1 MQVFKLMPLIIRI
14 ATVLFLALLPTGR
27 SSGQSGTGALHGQ
40 VIDPSGAAVPG
51 ATVEVTASGGQTST
65 AKTGKDGGYEVKA
78 LAPGKYSVKA
88 SAKGF
93 QTYQAPEVQV
103 GAGPSQKQDLPL
115 AIEVKQQKVE
125 VTENATQLDV
135 SPERNAGAIVLSG
148 KDLDALSDDPDQLQ
162 SDLDALAGPSI
173 GPSGG
178 QMYIDGFSAGQLP
191 PKSSIREV
199 RINQNP
205 FSAEFDKL
213 GYGRIEIFSK
223 PGTDQLHGQFYVLGN
238 DSAFNSRNPFLGHTT
253 LPGYDTVQFNGNVGG
268 PLSKRAS
275 FFLDGQYRD
284 INQVQVVNAELQP
297 GHTFTQAVPNPR
309 GRTNVSPRLDYAL
322 STNNTLT
329 VRYQYYR
336 DTETNDGVGQY
347 YLASQGYD
355 LAATEQ
361 TVQLSDTQVFGAK
374 IVNETRFQ
382 YIRGRNNQTPKN
394 STPTVNVLY
403 EFVSGGS
410 NLGKVID
417 SQDHYE
423 LQDNTS
429 IAFGKHLLKFGA
441 RLRDIHDANDSTAN
455 FDGTWFFSSLAAY
468 EANTPLQFTLTTGA
482 PAASVNLLDAG
493 LYIQDDWKWRPNV
506 MLSGGL
512 RFETQNHISDHG
524 DFAPRVAIAWGI
536 GRSNTTP
543 KTVLR
548 AGWGIFYDRFTYDLV
563 LQAQRQNGITER
575 EYIVENPNFYPRI
588 PPLNTLQAL
597 TTGDAI
603 SAPAIY
609 QTAPNLH
616 APYAMQTAISVERQ
630 LSRVANLSVTYV
642 NARGVHQLLTDN
654 VNAPQINFV
663 PTPLGTRPFGIDEND
678 YRYVSEG
685 VFKQNEVIL
694 NFNIRAASKLTLH
707 GYYALNYAKS
717 DTSGP
722 TSFPS
727 NPYNI
732 GLDYGRASFDV
743 RDRAF
748 LGGSYTAPRGLQ
760 FSPFMAAAT
769 GTPFN
774 VTTGTDLNGDSILN
788 DRPAFV
794 SNAACSKLTRAGN
807 TVCTPLGTFD
817 VAPAPG
823 QAVIPVNAYAG
834 PGQFT
839 FNLRV
844 AKTFG
849 FGTRKEVAA
858 ASSGGPGGLGAFGGR
873 GLGGGRGGGGVGRGG
888 VNGGAASNQR
898 YNLTFSVNARNLFN
912 IVNPGQ
918 PAGSLGS
925 RRFDR
930 INSLA
935 GGAFGNASAVRM
947 IQLQAQFSF

>member
-1 MQVFKLMPLIIRI
+1 MQVFKLVALIIRI
-14 ATVLFLALLPTGR
+14 TAVLFLALLLTSR
-27 SSGQSGTGALHGQ
+27 SSGQSGKGTLRGQ
-40 VIDPSGAAVPG
+40 VIDPSGAAIPG

-65 AKTGKDGGYEVKA
+65 AKTGKDGAYEVKG
-78 LAPGKYSVKA
+78 LAPGQYAVKA

-93 QTYQAPEVQV
+93 QTYQTLEVQI
-103 GAGPSQKQDLPL
+103 GGGESQTQDLPL

-125 VTENATQLDV
+125 VTENPTQLDV

-205 FSAEFDKL
+205 FSAEYDKL
-213 GYGRIEIFSK
+213 GYGRVEIFSK
-223 PGTDQLHGQFYVLGN
+223 PGTDHLHGQFYILGN
-238 DSAFNSRNPFLGHTT
+238 DSAFNSRNPFLGHAR
-253 LPGYDTVQFNGNVGG
+253 LPGYDTVQFNGNVEG
-268 PLSKRAS
+268 PLNKRAS

-297 GHTFTQAVPNPR
+297 GLLFTQAVPNPR
-309 GRTNVSPRLDYAL
+309 GRTNISPRLDYQL

-347 YLASQGYD
+347 YLASQGYS

-361 TVQLSDTQVFGAK
+361 AVQLSDTQVFGAQ

-382 YIRGRNNQTPKN
+382 YIRDRNNQTPQN
-394 STPTVNVLY
+394 TAPAVNVLY
-403 EFVSGGS
+403 EFVSGGT

-417 SQDHYE
+417 SQEHYE
-423 LQDNTS
+423 FQDYTS

-441 RLRDIHDANDSTAN
+441 RLRDIHDANESTAN

-512 RFETQNHISDHG
+512 RFETQSHISDHT

-536 GRSNTTP
+536 GRSRTTP

-548 AGWGIFYDRFTYDLV
+548 AGWGMFYDRFTYDLV
-563 LQAQRQNGITER
+563 LEAQRQDGITER

-588 PPLNTLQAL
+588 PSVSALQAL
-597 TTGDAI
+597 TTGVRV
-603 SAPAIY
+603 SAPTIY
-609 QTAPNLH
+609 QIAPNLH
-616 APYAMQTAISVERQ
+616 APYTIETAVSVERQ
-630 LSRVANLSVTYV
+630 LSRVADLTVTYV

-663 PTPLGTRPFGIDEND
+663 PTPLGTRPFGIDENV
-678 YRYVSEG
+678 YRYESEG
-685 VFKQNEVIL
+685 IFKQNEVIL
-694 NFNIRAASKLTLH
+694 NFNIRAASKLTLR
-707 GYYALNYAKS
+707 GYYALNYANS

-732 GLDYGRASFDV
+732 ALDYGRASFDV

-748 LGGSYTAPRGLQ
+748 LGGTYTAPRGLQ
-760 FSPFMAAAT
+760 FSPFMVAAT

-788 DRPAFV
+788 DRPALV
-794 SNAACSKLTRAGN
+794 SSGACSKLTRAGA
-807 TVCTPLGTFD
+807 TACTALGTFD
-817 VAPAPG
+817 GAPSPG
-823 QAVIPVNAYAG
+823 QRVIPVNAYTG

-849 FGTRKEVAA
+849 FGAKKEVRAA
-858 ASSGGPGGLGAFGGR
+858 TSSGPNGLGGTSGRGGR
-873 GLGGGRGGGGVGRGG
+873 GVGRGGGGG
-888 VNGGAASNQR
+888 VNVGAAASQR

-918 PAGSLGS
+918 PAGSLSS

-935 GGAFGNASAVRM
+935 GGAFGNASAVRV

>member
-1 MQVFKLMPLIIRI
+1 MHVFKLVPLIVRI
-14 ATVLFLALLPTGR
+14 AAMLFLVLLLTGR
-27 SSGQSGTGALHGQ
+27 SSGQSGTGTLRGQ
-40 VIDPSGAAVPG
+40 VIDPSGAAIPG

-65 AKTGKDGGYEVKA
+65 ARTGKDGAYEVRG
-78 LAPGKYSVKA
+78 LAPGNYAVKA

-93 QTYQAPEVQV
+93 QTYQTPEVQV
-103 GAGPSQKQDLPL
+103 GAGQSPKQDLLL

-162 SDLDALAGPSI
+162 SDLDALAGTSI

-178 QMYIDGFSAGQLP
+178 QTYIDGFSAGQLP

-205 FSAEFDKL
+205 FSAEYDKL
-213 GYGRIEIFSK
+213 GYGRVEIFSK
-223 PGTDQLHGQFYVLGN
+223 PGTDHFHGQFYVLGN
-238 DSAFNSRNPFLGHTT
+238 DSAFNSRNPFLGHAT

-268 PLSKRAS
+268 PLNKRAS

-297 GHTFTQAVPNPR
+297 GLSFTQAVPNPR
-309 GRTNVSPRLDYAL
+309 GRTNISPRLDYQL

-336 DTETNDGVGQY
+336 DRETNDGVGRY
-347 YLASQGYD
+347 YLASQGYN

-361 TVQLSDTQVFGAK
+361 AVQLSDTQVFGAQ

-382 YIRGRNNQTPKN
+382 YIRDRNNQTPQN
-394 STPTVNVLY
+394 SAPTVNVLY
-403 EFVSGGS
+403 EFVSGGT

-417 SQDHYE
+417 SQEHYE
-423 LQDNTS
+423 FQDYTS

-441 RLRDIHDANDSTAN
+441 RLRDIHDANESTAN

-468 EANTPLQFTLTTGA
+468 EANSPLQLTVTTGA
-482 PAASVNLLDAG
+482 PDASVNLLDAG

-512 RFETQNHISDHG
+512 RFETQSHISDHA

-536 GRSNTTP
+536 GRSSATP

-548 AGWGIFYDRFTYDLV
+548 AGWGVFYDRFTYDLV
-563 LQAQRQNGITER
+563 LEAQRQNGITER
-575 EYIVENPNFYPRI
+575 EYIVEDPNFYPRI
-588 PPLNTLQAL
+588 PSLSELQAL
-597 TTGDAI
+597 TTGVAV
-603 SAPAIY
+603 SAPTIY
-609 QTAPNLH
+609 QIAPNLH
-616 APYAMQTAISVERQ
+616 APYTLQTAISVERQ
-630 LSRVANLSVTYV
+630 LSRVADLTVTYV

-663 PTPLGTRPFGIDEND
+663 PTPLGTRPFGIDENV
-678 YRYVSEG
+678 YRYESEG
-685 VFKQNEVIL
+685 IFKQNEVIL
-694 NFNIRAASKLTLH
+694 NFNIRAASKLTLR
-707 GYYALNYAKS
+707 GYYALNYANS

-732 GLDYGRASFDV
+732 ALDYGRASFDV

-760 FSPFMAAAT
+760 FSPFMVAAT

-788 DRPAFV
+788 DRPALI
-794 SNAACSKLTRAGN
+794 SNVACSKLIRAVA
-807 TVCTPLGTFD
+807 TVCTPLGTFNT
-817 VAPAPG
+817 APAPG
-823 QAVIPVNAYAG
+823 QRVIPVNAYTG

-849 FGTRKEVAA
+849 FGTENEVHAA
-858 ASSGGPGGLGAFGGR
+858 PSGGPN
-873 GLGGGRGGGGVGRGG
+873 GLGGTSGRGPGSGRGG
-888 VNGGAASNQR
+888 VNVGAAASQR
-898 YNLTFSVNARNLFN
+898 YNLTFSVSARNLFN

-918 PAGSLGS
+918 PAESLSS

-935 GGAFGNASAVRM
+935 GAFGNASALRV